1 MTRLFIQ
8 PIFRNS
14 CNFMSS
20 TELSS
25 DESSTPIEGIIF
37 DLDGTLIDYEGA
49 SHEALHRPL
58 ARRGKA
64 LSWNLHAQIV
74 GTKPE
79 DWSRNVLAAVGL
91 LQTTDS
97 LGEGP
102 TSRDALV
109 APQVYAREYFD
120 EVSIILALS
129 KTTIIE
135 MR

>member
-1 MTRLFIQ
+1 
-8 PIFRNS
+8 
-14 CNFMSS
+14 MSS